1 MKRGFTLVELLA
13 VIVIT
18 PPALLIT
25 MPTILNI
32 IQNVRDKAIINSIQ
46 NFNDTF
52 EKALVKRELGEISF
66 PEEVDDNCYKVE
78 EINKI
83 IFMKGT
89 IPSSGTV
96 CIDIKSH
103 QVSRIDAIYE
113 DKNLEYFG
121 ENGKIKLGNRVIG
134 YINNK
139 NKKITFFIDDY
150 SYTTIE
156 KTTWCEWTQSLNS
169 NVTCLDS
176 EYFKEGT
183 KLNLKYDYICNTSNC
198 DKENLVKYEEEI
210 KEKKYYTISYE
221 E

>member
-13 VIVIT
+13 VIVIIT
-18 PPALLIT
+18 FVFLIT

-113 DKNLEYFG
+113 DKNLEYF
-121 ENGKIKLGNRVIG
+121 
-134 YINNK
+134 
-139 NKKITFFIDDY
+139 
-150 SYTTIE
+150 
-156 KTTWCEWTQSLNS
+156 
-169 NVTCLDS
+169 
-176 EYFKEGT
+176 
-183 KLNLKYDYICNTSNC
+183 
-198 DKENLVKYEEEI
+198 
-210 KEKKYYTISYE
+210 
-221 E
+221 